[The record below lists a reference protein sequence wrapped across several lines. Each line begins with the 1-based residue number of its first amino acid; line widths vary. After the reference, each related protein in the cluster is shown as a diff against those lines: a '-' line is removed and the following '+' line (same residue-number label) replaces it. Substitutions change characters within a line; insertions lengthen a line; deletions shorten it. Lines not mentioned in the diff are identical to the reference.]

1 MQSHSYFS
9 LSDQW
14 SSAVKCGL
22 LTATNYLPLCVQ
34 DMFLN
39 WPVMLRALDNGA
51 AGVVLTLLHSKA
63 PRPRPPPPTNHRDGV
78 WRNGVTPTPPAPTTA
93 PRPRP
98 PPPPRPRP

>member
-63 PRPRPPPPTNHRDGV
+63 PGGGGGGGRGAGGGGGGGWSKN
-78 WRNGVTPTPPAPTTA
+78 
-93 PRPRP
+93 
-98 PPPPRPRP
+98 